1 MPRKKST
8 NTEAYNKD
16 FPRRLREIM
25 REKGETQQTVGD
37 AIGKTRQAVGY
48 YADGSSSPDWE
59 TIVKIAKHFG
69 VSTDYLLGLTDQQT
83 LNTEIRAIC
92 DYTGLSEEAVDT
104 LSGWKSKH
112 PQIDVCNY
120 LLEKRGLL
128 SCIVNYFSD
137 FTLDGLTK
145 PPYKYIPIKPGHL
158 YSYRNDV
165 HFSATIRVL
174 QESRKKFE
182 DEYKDDSAFVNTA
195 IREFLLKHAD
205 IQKCQ
210 NKINEDTPDFEADKK
225 WFEEYYGTPEYYD
238 DMEALELDFE
248 VEEATRIEE
257 EEEAARIEAE
267 KEDAIRDFLSFVAE
281 RNK

>member
-83 LNTEIRAIC
+83 LNAEIRAIC

-112 PQIDVCNY
+112 PWVEVCNY
-120 LLEKRGLL
+120 LLEKRWLIRY
-128 SCIVNYFSD
+128 IVNYFSD
-137 FTLDGLTK
+137 FALEGLSK

-158 YSYRNDV
+158 YLYRNDV

-182 DEYKDDSAFVNTA
+182 DKYKDDEEFVNIA
-195 IREFLLKHAD
+195 IREFLLNHAD
-205 IQKCQ
+205 IQECK
-210 NKINEDTPDFEADKK
+210 KIVDEDIPDFEADAE
-225 WFEEYYGTPEYYD
+225 WFEEYYGTPRYYE
-238 DMEALELDFE
+238 DMAELDFGE
-248 VEEATRIEE
+248 PNYEAIEE
-257 EEEAARIEAE
+257 TQIESE
-267 KEDAIRDFLSFVAE
+267 KEAVAIRDFLSFVAE